1 MSQTPAAGPGPS
13 PAGLDAASVQ
23 AISAEVPGVSVGR
36 SFLITMMAS
45 GGTIVMTLISGV
57 LTARLL
63 GVDGR
68 GQVAAI
74 TAWML
79 TLSWATSFGFS
90 DAMIY
95 QQSKRT
101 ASEATILSTTLL
113 SVPLLGVIGVVLG
126 QVLVPVGFSA
136 QSDETQALARIFFY
150 GIPFLLGVN
159 SVTALLAG
167 QQRFGALSWVRLAQP
182 ASFAA
187 VLVVLALADLFT
199 VFAVLTAFLSSFA
212 LVLVL
217 TAVNLIRRDGWHRPS
232 LVLARRG
239 LGFGL
244 RLQGVALG
252 QLVTARLD
260 LMLLPAFVM
269 AADVGYYAIAVSI
282 VSMVAVLFGSLS
294 MVVFPMA
301 SRSEGL
307 ERSRVI
313 ERGLRLALVGGA
325 ITVLFLGLLAP
336 WLVSLVYGDA
346 FLPAVPALRLL
357 LPGIVLW
364 SACSILDG
372 GLQAVNRPGRASL
385 VQLLGLIVTA
395 AGLLLTLPRAGI
407 LGAAATSSVA
417 YALTFTVS
425 LLVLRRAG
433 GVSVRAALAISALRQ
448 DLLWLAQRLRQ
459 LVRPR
464 APHAT

>member
-1 MSQTPAAGPGPS
+1 
-13 PAGLDAASVQ
+13 
-23 AISAEVPGVSVGR
+23 
-36 SFLITMMAS
+36 
-45 GGTIVMTLISGV
+45 
-57 LTARLL
+57 
-63 GVDGR
+63 
-68 GQVAAI
+68 
-74 TAWML
+74 ML

-113 SVPLLGVIGVVLG
+113 SVPALGVLGVVLG

-136 QSDETQALARIFFY
+136 QSDETQALARIFLC
-150 GIPFLLGVN
+150 GIPFLLGVH
-159 SVTALLAG
+159 SVEALLAG

-182 ASFAA
+182 AAFAA
-187 VLVVLALADLFT
+187 SLVVLAIADLFT

-212 LVLVL
+212 VVLVL
-217 TAVNLIRRDGWHRPS
+217 TAVHLIRRDGWHRPS

-269 AADVGYYAIAVSI
+269 AAEVGYYAIAVSI
-282 VSMVAVLFGSLS
+282 ASMVAVLFGNLCI
-294 MVVFPMA
+294 VVFPMA
-301 SRSEGL
+301 SRSNGL
-307 ERSRVI
+307 ERTAVI
-313 ERGLRLALVGGA
+313 ERALRLALVGGA
-325 ITVLFLGLLAP
+325 VTVLSLGLLAP

-346 FLPAVPALRLL
+346 FSPAVPALRLL

-364 SACSILDG
+364 SACSILGG
-372 GLQAVNRPGRASL
+372 GLQALNRPGRASL
-385 VQLLGLIVTA
+385 VQLLGLVVTA
-395 AGLLLTLPRAGI
+395 VGLLLTLPRAGI

-417 YALTFTVS
+417 YALTFAVS
-425 LLVLRRAG
+425 LFALRRAG
-433 GVSVRAALAISALRQ
+433 GVSVRSTFAVTAMRQ
-448 DLLWLAQRLRQ
+448 DTLWLAQRLRH
-459 LVRPR
+459 LVRQR
-464 APHAT
+464 APHATEEAV